1 MFNFLRQRRIRLIAY
16 LFCLILMMGT
26 SVAASELVDR
36 AREVGFAP
44 HKGLYEIKLAG
55 TKSGSQI
62 INISG
67 QMFYEWQPTCGAWTS
82 NHRFNLFYE
91 YADTPSMQ
99 ITSDFSTY
107 ETFDG
112 KSMNFT
118 SQKKR
123 DGQLFEEMRGQAT
136 IEEGGA
142 GKAVFTLPKDLVYDL
157 PEGALF
163 PMMHSLHVIDAVKEG
178 KKFYKSVIFDGSDQ
192 EGPVEIN
199 AFIGKSISPPAALNS
214 SADIDATLI
223 KSPARQVRLAFF
235 PLNDP
240 SATSDYEMNITFHE
254 NGVISDML
262 IEYDDFSVHQTL
274 IALES
279 LPDSCESTGKQ
290 P

>member
-1 MFNFLRQRRIRLIAY
+1 MLNFLYQRRLRLIFR
-16 LFCLILMMGT
+16 LFCLVFMIGNP
-26 SVAASELVDR
+26 VAASELVDR
-36 AREVGFAP
+36 AREAGFSP
-44 HKGLYEIKLAG
+44 HKALYEIKLAG

-62 INISG
+62 VNISG

-99 ITSDFSTY
+99 IISDFSTY

-123 DGQLFEEMRGQAT
+123 DGHLFEEMRGQAT
-136 IEEGGA
+136 IEENGTS
-142 GKAVFTLPKDLVYDL
+142 KAVFTLPKDLVYDL
-157 PEGALF
+157 PEGTLF
-163 PMMHSLHVIDAVKEG
+163 PMMHSLRVVEAVKEG

-199 AFIGKSISPPAALNS
+199 AFIGKGISPAPALS
-214 SADIDATLI
+214 SAADIDATLI

-274 IALES
+274 VALES
-279 LPDSCESTGKQ
+279 LPDSCKSTGKQ